1 MTRLPSAPFTTQT
14 HLPTLPHLL
23 ALTPAFVHH
32 GPLSSCFYSDE
43 CGYPRLH
50 HCRTGRRCRGA
61 IKTRYVLLT
70 ELDALIFLH
79 SSDIHTRFRGYSDAV
94 FNMRCVVVYTPA
106 ACSRL
111 STNSQATAEGQSA
124 HKSLV
129 LSSSYKFRAELDLI
143 RGYAVLDPWNFV
155 TAGCVSISAL

>member
-79 SSDIHTRFRGYSDAV
+79 SSDIHTRCRGFPDAV
-94 FNMRCVVVYTPA
+94 FNIRCIVVYTLAQCWVLASVSQHTTDSWSASRAWFQA
-106 ACSRL
+106 A
-111 STNSQATAEGQSA
+111 ATDIMQQCIYW
-124 HKSLV
+124 SL
-129 LSSSYKFRAELDLI
+129 
-143 RGYAVLDPWNFV
+143 
-155 TAGCVSISAL
+155 